1 MQRIIEILTEC
12 NNDTTLARVICK
24 VFEVEGYKCKPS
36 HEGGKGEIFNSVKK
50 KAESVG
56 SQEDIALVVLI
67 DEDYEE
73 SWPNRYRTIVR
84 SAENLDQI
92 SMRSAKI
99 YKDDSFKAVFL
110 IFVRRL
116 EDWLRDN
123 CEACRNIPVK
133 RLKDDK
139 RKFSQCLDECKE
151 LPVKIA
157 SAIRRHIG

>member
-1 MQRIIEILTEC
+1 MIEILTEC
-12 NNDTTLARVICK
+12 SNDTTLARVICK
-24 VFEVEGYKCKPS
+24 VFEGESYKCKPS
-36 HEGGKGEIFNSVKK
+36 HVGGKGEIFNSIKK
-50 KAESVG
+50 KTERIGSRESV
-56 SQEDIALVVLI
+56 ALVVLI

-73 SWPNRYRTIVR
+73 SWPDRYRTIVR

-92 SMRSAKI
+92 SIRSAKI
-99 YKDDSFKAVFL
+99 YKDDSFKVVFL

-139 RKFSQCLDECKE
+139 GRFSQCLDGCKE